1 MTDRIKRWWKLNG
14 LAAAGISKPQ
24 WDELDAA
31 IREDERQRVRAET
44 LREVAN
50 EIGLASSVPM
60 RSATPGDMAVL
71 LFANRLISR
80 LDALAQPEGK

>member
-1 MTDRIKRWWKLNG
+1 MTDAITQARANVH
-14 LAAAGISKPQ
+14 
-24 WDELDAA
+24 LDLTMSTDADIDA
-31 IREDERQRVRAET
+31 FIASVRAET
-44 LREVAN
+44 LRQVAN